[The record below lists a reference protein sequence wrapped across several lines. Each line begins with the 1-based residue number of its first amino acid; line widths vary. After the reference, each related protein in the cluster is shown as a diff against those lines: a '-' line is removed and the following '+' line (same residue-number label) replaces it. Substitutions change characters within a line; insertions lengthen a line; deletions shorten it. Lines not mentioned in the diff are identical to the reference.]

1 MSFIDMLTSSLGGM
15 SNKLYEGLQPN
26 FMQQTSGDQMRSSLM
41 GEGVGG
47 MMDKQQDYYSN
58 LMQGNVPQAMRQ
70 NIMGAGQDLA
80 AGDAMNTSRMLAQGG
95 VSPGS
100 GLGAALGQVS
110 SSQRGNE
117 AIKNLANLSGDMM
130 QMGQQGYD
138 TNLQDRQQLN
148 TQAFNLDQSNL
159 RDRNQAMQQTG
170 GGLLSLLK
178 MGGSM
183 MGGPMGFLGGEL
195 LSGMAEKGGEDSK
208 SFKLLDLLKKYKG
221 GFYY

>member
-1 MSFIDMLTSSLGGM
+1 
-15 SNKLYEGLQPN
+15 
-26 FMQQTSGDQMRSSLM
+26 MRL
-41 GEGVGG
+41 
-47 MMDKQQDYYSN
+47 
-58 LMQGNVPQAMRQ
+58 
-70 NIMGAGQDLA
+70 NIIGAGQDLA
-80 AGDAMNTSRMLAQGG
+80 AGDARNTSRMLAQGG

-183 MGGPMGFLGGEL
+183 MGGPMGFLAGQGLEKFGGEGIKNL
-195 LSGMAEKGGEDSK
+195 WDT
-208 SFKLLDLLKKYKG
+208 YKQSR

>member
-41 GEGVGG
+41 GEGVEG

-58 LMQGNVPQAMRQ
+58 LMEGNVPHALRL

-110 SSQRGNE
+110 SSGRGNE

-138 TNLQDRQQLN
+138 ANLQDRQQLN

-183 MGGPMGFLGGEL
+183 MGGPMGFLAGQGLEKFGGEGIKNL
-195 LSGMAEKGGEDSK
+195 WDT
-208 SFKLLDLLKKYKG
+208 YKQSR

>member
-1 MSFIDMLTSSLGGM
+1 MGFIDMLTSSLGGM
-15 SNKLYEGLQPN
+15 SKGVYEGLLPN

-41 GEGVGG
+41 GEGVEG
-47 MMDKQQDYYSN
+47 MMDTSRDYYQN

-117 AIKNLANLSGDMM
+117 AMGQLAGMGGQMM
-130 QMGQQGYD
+130 QMGQRGYD
-138 TNLQDRQQLN
+138 ANLQDRQQLN

-159 RDRNQAMQQTG
+159 RDQNQAMTQTG
-170 GGLLSLLK
+170 GGLMSLLK

-183 MGGPMGFLGGEL
+183 MGGPMGFLAGQGLEKFGGEAGKGI
-195 LSGMAEKGGEDSK
+195 LS
-208 SFKLLDLLKKYKG
+208 LLDKYKQSR

>member
-41 GEGVGG
+41 GEGVEG

-58 LMQGNVPQAMRQ
+58 LMEGNVPHALRL

-138 TNLQDRQQLN
+138 ANLQDRQQLN

-159 RDRNQAMQQTG
+159 RDRNQAMTQTG

>member
-47 MMDKQQDYYSN
+47 MMDTSRDYYQN

-80 AGDAMNTSRMLAQGG
+80 AGDARNTSRMLAQGG

-183 MGGPMGFLGGEL
+183 MGGPMGFLAGQGLEKFGGEGIKNL
-195 LSGMAEKGGEDSK
+195 WDT
-208 SFKLLDLLKKYKG
+208 YKQSR

>member
-110 SSQRGNE
+110 SSQRSNE

-183 MGGPMGFLGGEL
+183 MGGPMGFLAGQGLEKFGGEGIKNL
-195 LSGMAEKGGEDSK
+195 WDT
-208 SFKLLDLLKKYKG
+208 YKQSR

>member
-26 FMQQTSGDQMRSSLM
+26 FMQQTSGGDMRSALM
-41 GEGVGG
+41 GDMNDPGSVGS
-47 MMDKQQDYYSN
+47 MMDTSRDYYSN
-58 LMQGNVPQAMRQ
+58 LMEGNVPQAMRL
-70 NIMGAGQDLA
+70 NIIGAGQDLA
-80 AGDAMNTSRMLAQGG
+80 AGDARNTSRMLAQGG

-183 MGGPMGFLGGEL
+183 MGGPMGFLAGQGLEKFGGEGIKNL
-195 LSGMAEKGGEDSK
+195 WDT
-208 SFKLLDLLKKYKG
+208 YKQSR

>member
-47 MMDKQQDYYSN
+47 MMDTSRDYYSN
-58 LMQGNVPQAMRQ
+58 LMEGNVPHALRL
-70 NIMGAGQDLA
+70 NIIGAGQDLA
-80 AGDAMNTSRMLAQGG
+80 AGDARNTSRMLAQGG

-117 AIKNLANLSGDMM
+117 IGRAHV
-130 QMGQQGYD
+130 
-138 TNLQDRQQLN
+138 
-148 TQAFNLDQSNL
+148 
-159 RDRNQAMQQTG
+159 
-170 GGLLSLLK
+170 
-178 MGGSM
+178 
-183 MGGPMGFLGGEL
+183 
-195 LSGMAEKGGEDSK
+195 
-208 SFKLLDLLKKYKG
+208 
-221 GFYY
+221 